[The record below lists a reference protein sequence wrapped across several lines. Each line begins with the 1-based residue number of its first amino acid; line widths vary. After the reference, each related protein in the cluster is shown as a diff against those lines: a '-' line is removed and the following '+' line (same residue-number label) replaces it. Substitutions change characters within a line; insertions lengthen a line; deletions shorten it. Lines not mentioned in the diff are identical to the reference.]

1 MAEKLQ
7 NFQKFEK
14 YLQRRIKQNKTL
26 PMKKEI
32 YIYIFF
38 IRKS

>member
-14 YLQRRIKQNKTL
+14 SLQRRIKQNKTL

-32 YIYIFF
+32 YIYIFLL
-38 IRKS
+38 